1 MVRLA
6 FLLTGSTEVAHD
18 VAQDAFVELHRRWES
33 VGNPG
38 AYLRRS
44 VLNGCHSHHRR
55 ESVILRFQTR
65 LRPADQSVELGAREL
80 LDALSSLPSRQRA
93 AVVLRFYEGMNEA
106 EIADVL
112 GCRPGT
118 VGSLISRALH
128 TLRKVIR

>member
-1 MVRLA
+1 MTV
-6 FLLTGSTEVAHD
+6 G
-18 VAQDAFVELHRRWES
+18 AQDAFVELHRRWES
-33 VGNPG
+33 VTNPD

-44 VLNGCHSHHRR
+44 VLNGCHSHHRH
-55 ESVILRFQTR
+55 ESVIRRFQTR

-80 LDALSSLPSRQRA
+80 LDAVSGLPSRQRA

-106 EIADVL
+106 EIAEVL

-128 TLRKVIR
+128 SLRKVIR